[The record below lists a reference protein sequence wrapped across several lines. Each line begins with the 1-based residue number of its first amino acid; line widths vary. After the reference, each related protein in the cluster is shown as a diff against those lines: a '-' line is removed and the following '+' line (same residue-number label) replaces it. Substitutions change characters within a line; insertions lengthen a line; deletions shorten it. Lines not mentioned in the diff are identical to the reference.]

1 MRKPRAM
8 PPTRPPRPKLTRA
21 APRVRSAAASR
32 LPHRRSSS
40 ETSFQAAGSSKG
52 TGDFFVR
59 RNTSASG
66 GGLEPDAWGW
76 GLHARARC
84 APRERKHMTTTA
96 ITADMVKKLR
106 DQTGAGMM
114 ECKNAL
120 TEANG
125 NFEDATTILRKRG
138 LASVAKKA
146 GRTTSEGLIGNRL
159 SADRSSGVLVEV
171 NCESD
176 FVARTPDFQRL
187 IQDVLTEIETAGDA
201 ANDAWLKDPQGPVLK
216 RVAPVIAKLGEN
228 MAIPRFVRYA
238 GKGYVGQ
245 YIHMGGKIGVQV
257 EFGGVT
263 AEVAGREEFQTLAK
277 EIAMQIAAASPGYV
291 SRESV
296 PADVLDKEKSIYR
309 AQMENSGK
317 PANVIDKIV
326 EGKLGSFYQQVVLPD
341 QASIRDP
348 KMTVKDVLALA
359 NKALG
364 GSVTVTR
371 FARLKVGEAAN

>member
-1 MRKPRAM
+1 MA
-8 PPTRPPRPKLTRA
+8 
-21 APRVRSAAASR
+21 
-32 LPHRRSSS
+32 
-40 ETSFQAAGSSKG
+40 
-52 TGDFFVR
+52 
-59 RNTSASG
+59 
-66 GGLEPDAWGW
+66 
-76 GLHARARC
+76 
-84 APRERKHMTTTA
+84 TTA

-120 TEANG
+120 TEADG
-125 NFEDATTILRKRG
+125 NFENATTILRKRG

-176 FVARTPDFQRL
+176 FVARTPDFQQL

-263 AEVAGREEFQTLAK
+263 AEMAGREEFQTLAK